1 MQKKAFLIQTLLY
14 HCLIHIDHCVEIRVV
29 HLDPF
34 RAGVNHILIGTR
46 IIIGDYDV
54 KNEVRV
60 GQSLDDAEIMH
71 AVFWI
76 DLIQISFY
84 LCFQGQCLGVIGADG
99 IHVDHSVT
107 V

>member
-1 MQKKAFLIQTLLY
+1 MISSAQNTQ
-14 HCLIHIDHCVEIRVV
+14 
-29 HLDPF
+29 
-34 RAGVNHILIGTR
+34 
-46 IIIGDYDV
+46 V
-54 KNEVRV
+54 KNVIKLNQKAKARREQGLFIAEGRKMFLEAPDDWIEKVYV
-60 GQSLDDAEIMH
+60 AESLLDDAEIMH
-71 AVFWI
+71 AEFWI